1 MGDLAG
7 TWLKLDIGILQDVKI
22 RKIRRMPDGDTFFAC
37 WIGILCHAMEHG
49 SDTLI
54 LAEGVPADV
63 SDVALICDV
72 DDDTAERALGVF
84 AGLKMI
90 ERTEEGIVVTKFGQ
104 RQSLDNLNRKREQGR
119 ERQARYR
126 GKKEAPAPVVSAPTA
141 APRPAPAAVVVPPP
155 PAIPRPRAKRVDEI
169 PHKDCVVFERAW
181 DEAFREDDGN
191 DGKEYDRSKS
201 DLFRDRGKIGPLI
214 QKHGIDEVVRRVRAY
229 FALPAQYNTR
239 TVTKFLDRW
248 NAIDTAGGG
257 RRQPAAKDY
266 AGGWAENG

>member
-1 MGDLAG
+1 
-7 TWLKLDIGILQDVKI
+7 
-22 RKIRRMPDGDTFFAC
+22 
-37 WIGILCHAMEHG
+37 MEHG

-63 SDVALICDV
+63 SDIALICDV
-72 DDDTAERALGVF
+72 DDDTAERALEVF
-84 AGLKMI
+84 SGLKMI
-90 ERTEEGIVVTKFGQ
+90 EKTGDGIVVTKFGQ

-126 GKKEAPAPVVSAPTA
+126 GKQNQAEIEAPAAEKPRRQPAPPSAPAPAVLLPPIAPPPAA
-141 APRPAPAAVVVPPP
+141 APRT
-155 PAIPRPRAKRVDEI
+155 RAKRDDDI

-181 DEAFREDDGN
+181 DEEFRKD
-191 DGKEYDRSKS
+191 DGKEYDRSKK
-201 DLFRDRGKIGPLI
+201 DLFRDRHNIGPLI

-229 FALPAQYNTR
+229 FALSAQYNTR

-257 RRQPAAKDY
+257 RRQPAATDY
-266 AGGWAENG
+266 AEGWADNG